1 MFVLT
6 GNSFK
11 CDCRLSWMYQL
22 RNETPSEQIRNSL
35 EELTCRL
42 VSEVPDYQD
51 HDANDSI
58 DDTTEPPHINSR
70 GYGEDHFSGRDFDSD
85 GPPGQPDASTPE
97 PTKLKHLFEIPQ
109 EQLPCP
115 EGIQL
120 EPDPKFPFQYNS
132 EFGHGRDVNAGN
144 EIKIISSMLI
154 FNIVVILVT

>member
-1 MFVLT
+1 MT

-11 CDCRLSWMYQL
+11 CDCRLSWIYQL

-42 VSEVPDYQD
+42 VSED
-51 HDANDSI
+51 HDTNDSI

-70 GYGEDHFSGRDFDSD
+70 GYGEDHFGGRGFDSD
-85 GPPGQPDASTPE
+85 GPRGQPDASTPE
-97 PTKLKHLFEIPQ
+97 PTKSKHLFEIPQ

-115 EGIQL
+115 EEIQL

-132 EFGHGRDVNAGN
+132 GFGDGRDVNAGID
-144 EIKIISSMLI
+144 IKVISSVLM
-154 FNIVVILVT
+154 FNFVVILVT

>member
-1 MFVLT
+1 MT
-6 GNSFK
+6 GNNFK

-51 HDANDSI
+51 HDANDSV
-58 DDTTEPPHINSR
+58 DDSTEPPHINSR
-70 GYGEDHFSGRDFDSD
+70 GYGEDHISGRGFDSD
-85 GPPGQPDASTPE
+85 GPRGQPDVSTPE

-132 EFGHGRDVNAGN
+132 EFGHGRDVNAGI
-144 EIKIISSMLI
+144 EIKVISSMLI
-154 FNIVVILVT
+154 FNFVVILVT